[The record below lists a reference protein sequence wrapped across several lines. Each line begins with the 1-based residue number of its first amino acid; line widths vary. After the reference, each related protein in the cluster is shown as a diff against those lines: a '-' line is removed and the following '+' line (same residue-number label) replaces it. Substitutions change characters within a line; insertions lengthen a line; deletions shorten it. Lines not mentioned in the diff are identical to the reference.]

1 MASTVDLPE
10 HCIVCYTATTKL
22 CSACRAVRL
31 CSERCQ
37 RILWP
42 THKVLCGRSV
52 DTFYLPP
59 LTADE
64 IRSLDDVKSRPGL
77 VPGLRGQ
84 SLVSL
89 VKGGYPGPLADF
101 LWTTFWQRLT
111 APANDDPYEEN
122 ERLENVAL
130 AYEFLGHAA
139 DRELFAGNPPAR
151 RSPWQLFAKSC
162 MAFHTE
168 YCEAVAKMSGNTPEA
183 AAFDKATQIGSFTVL
198 NALFRQQLVHATIT
212 CQSYNRPSLVGQEE
226 ALELVQAGRTRAVKL
241 LEASDLPEFVKQRLV
256 AHAQV
261 GLSRGAWAQSVAA
274 LDKLAT

>member
-1 MASTVDLPE
+1 MASTLNLPE
-10 HCIVCYTATTKL
+10 HCIVCYAATTKL
-22 CSACRAVRL
+22 CSACCA
-31 CSERCQ
+31 
-37 RILWP
+37 LWP

-52 DTFYLPP
+52 DNFYLPP
-59 LTADE
+59 LTAGE
-64 IRSLDDVKSRPGL
+64 IQSLDEVKGTPGL

-84 SLVSL
+84 SL
-89 VKGGYPGPLADF
+89 
-101 LWTTFWQRLT
+101 TFWQRLT

-122 ERLENVAL
+122 KRLENVAL
-130 AYEFLGHAA
+130 DYEFLGHAA

-162 MAFHTE
+162 MAFHIE
-168 YCEAVAKMSGNTPEA
+168 YCEAVAKMSGTTPEA

-198 NALFRQQLVHATIT
+198 NALFRQQLVHATIA
-212 CQSYNRPSLVGQEE
+212 CQSYNRPSLVSKEE
-226 ALELVQAGRTRAVKL
+226 TLELVQAGRTRAVQL

-256 AHAQV
+256 AQAQV